1 MKKAQRKVTA
11 RMAGVTLVEIM
22 VALAIGSFLLI
33 GALQVYSQSRE
44 AYVVNE
50 SIARVQETAQFA
62 MDTLEADVRM
72 ASNFGLQSRGFAIA
86 GRSLDDNANPKNLL
100 VPTTC
105 GLSWSIDLDR
115 PLEGT
120 NNSYVLPCPA
130 TGGPKASSDSLTVR
144 RATVAE
150 SAPQPG
156 RLQIQST
163 RISGE
168 LFNDGVLPAGYDA
181 LSSETHD
188 LLVNTYYVAADSSL
202 IPGTP
207 ALRRKTLT
215 SINGAPAIVDQEI
228 APGVENLQLQFG
240 VDIDGDNTVDRYINP
255 DDPIIDPAAVNFI
268 ADAKVITARIWLVI
282 RSVSPEIGIQD
293 NRLYTPGD
301 VSLGMFSDQYRR
313 MQVSKTVLLRNART

>member
-1 MKKAQRKVTA
+1 MKSSPAISSLRN
-11 RMAGVTLVEIM
+11 RGVTLVEIM

-72 ASNFGLQSRGFAIA
+72 ASNFGLQSRGFAIS
-86 GRSLDDNANPKNLL
+86 GRSLETNGNPKNLPL
-100 VPTTC
+100 PTTC
-105 GLSWSIDLDR
+105 GEAWSIDLDR
-115 PLEGT
+115 PIEGT
-120 NNSYVLPCPA
+120 NNGYMLPCPA
-130 TGGPKASSDSLTVR
+130 SGGVQPQSDSLTVR
-144 RATVAE
+144 RTTVE
-150 SAPQPG
+150 KSAVEAG

-163 RISGE
+163 RIAGE
-168 LFNDGVLPAGYDA
+168 LFSDGILPAGFDPV
-181 LSSETHD
+181 LSETHD

-207 ALRRKTLT
+207 ALRRKMLT
-215 SINGAPAIVDQEI
+215 SINGTPAIVDQEI
-228 APGVENLQLQFG
+228 APGVENLQFQFG
-240 VDIDGDNTVDRYINP
+240 VDIDGDNTVDRYVNP
-255 DDPIIDPAAVNFI
+255 GDPVIDPAAISYI
-268 ADAKVITARIWLVI
+268 ADARIITARIWLII

-293 NRLYTPGD
+293 NRSYAPGD
-301 VSLGMFSDQYRR
+301 VSLGMFADQYRR

>member
-1 MKKAQRKVTA
+1 MNRIPM
-11 RMAGVTLVEIM
+11 RSIPRNAGVTLVEIM

-33 GALQVYSQSRE
+33 GALQVYNQSRE

-86 GRSLDDNANPKNLL
+86 GRSLTGNPNPKNLP

-105 GLSWSIDLDR
+105 GATWSINLDR
-115 PLEGT
+115 PIEGT
-120 NNSYVLPCPA
+120 NNSYALPCPA
-130 TGGPKASSDSLTVR
+130 AGGAQPGSDSLTIR
-144 RATVAE
+144 RTTVADSVLE
-150 SAPQPG
+150 PG

-168 LFNDGVLPAGYDA
+168 LVSDGNLPPGFDPVL
-181 LSSETHD
+181 SETHD
-188 LLVNTYYVAADSSL
+188 LLVNTYYVASDSSL

-215 SINGAPAIVDQEI
+215 TINGAPAVVDQEI

-240 VDIDGDNTVDRYINP
+240 VDVDGDNTVDRYVNP
-255 DDPIIDPAAVNFI
+255 GDPVIEPGAVSFI
-268 ADAKVITARIWLVI
+268 PDARIITARIWLVI
-282 RSVSPEIGIQD
+282 RSVSPENGIQD
-293 NRLYTPGD
+293 NRLYAPGD
-301 VSLGMFSDQYRR
+301 VSLGMFNDRFRR